1 MKHLSQLKKFHN
13 RYEIQKY
20 RERLFF
26 HTSYH
31 RLLGA
36 IQQALVD
43 YLFYIQ

>member
-1 MKHLSQLKKFHN
+1 MKFK
-13 RYEIQKY
+13 KY
-20 RERLFF
+20 REGLFF

-36 IQQALVD
+36 IQEVLVD